1 MIAAGRVEVDGLVV
15 TEQGR
20 RVDPRTAVVR
30 VDGARVNVRPDL
42 VYLALNKPRGVL
54 SAMSDR
60 RGRPTVGDLVAGR
73 PERLFHIGRLDAD
86 TEGLLLL
93 TNDGELAHRLT
104 HPSFGIRKTYLAE
117 VPAPVRADVGRRLRA
132 GIVLDGRSVDVDA
145 FRVVQRNGDRA
156 VVEIVLHEGRK
167 HVVRRLLSAVGH
179 PVTRLVRTEVGG
191 VRLAGQRSGT
201 LRELTREELAGLHR
215 LIDYARA
222 GRALNRTDLI
232 VIRSVSVAV
241 RAIRGAI
248 QIEHDGRE
256 EILAGTTELVREV
269 LRRNDLADEDVI
281 SIMFTAT
288 PDLTAEFPAYA
299 ARALGLTDVPLIC
312 ATEISVPGA
321 MPRVL
326 RLLAHVETPRSRAQ
340 LRHVYLRGAAQLRT
354 DLPR

>member
-1 MIAAGRVEVDGLVV
+1 M
-15 TEQGR
+15 
-20 RVDPRTAVVR
+20 R
-30 VDGARVNVRPDL
+30 VDGARVNIRPDL
-42 VYLALNKPRGVL
+42 VYLALNKPRGML
-54 SAMSDR
+54 SAMSDA
-60 RGRPTVGDLVAGR
+60 RGRPTVGDLVADR

-104 HPSFGIRKTYLAE
+104 HPSFGIAKTYLAE
-117 VPAPVRADVGRRLRA
+117 VPAPVRPEVGRRLRT
-132 GIVLDGRSVDVDA
+132 GISLDGRDVEVDA
-145 FRVVQRNGDRA
+145 FRVLQRDGDRA
-156 VVEIVLHEGRK
+156 MVEIVLHEGRK
-167 HVVRRLLSAVGH
+167 HIVRRLLAAVGH

-201 LRELTREELAGLHR
+201 LRELTREELAGLHH
-215 LIDYARA
+215 LVDTPATPA
-222 GRALNRTDLI
+222 KPGPKT
-232 VIRSVSVAV
+232 RSVSVAV

-248 QIEHDGRE
+248 QIDHDGRD

-269 LRRNDLADEDVI
+269 LRRNDLAGEDLI

-299 ARALGLTDVPLIC
+299 ARALGLTDVPLLC

-354 DLPR
+354 DLPQ

>member
-1 MIAAGRVEVDGLVV
+1 MDGLVV
-15 TEQGR
+15 TELGR
-20 RVDPRTAVVR
+20 RVDPATAVVR
-30 VDGARVNVRPDL
+30 VDGARVNIRPDL
-42 VYLALNKPRGVL
+42 VYLALNKPRGML
-54 SAMSDR
+54 SAMSDA

-104 HPSFGIRKTYLAE
+104 HPSFGIAKTYLAE
-117 VPAPVRADVGRRLRA
+117 VPAPVRPEVGRRLRT
-132 GIVLDGRSVDVDA
+132 GISLDGRDVEVDA
-145 FRVVQRNGDRA
+145 FRVLQRDGDRA
-156 VVEIVLHEGRK
+156 LVEIVLHEGRK
-167 HVVRRLLSAVGH
+167 HIVRRLLAAVGH
-179 PVTRLVRTEVGG
+179 PVNRLVRTEVGG

-201 LRELTREELAGLHR
+201 LRELTREELAGLHH
-215 LIDYARA
+215 LVDTPATQTKP
-222 GRALNRTDLI
+222 GPNDW
-232 VIRSVSVAV
+232 SVSVAV

-248 QIEHDGRE
+248 QIDHDGRD

-269 LRRNDLADEDVI
+269 LRRNDVAGEDLI

-326 RLLAHVETPRSRAQ
+326 RLLAHVATPRSRAQ

-354 DLPR
+354 DLPQ